1 MRSDTLKA
9 SASGMSIA
17 MEAKVRR
24 LELYGTGMNS
34 RQIIEALGY
43 SCEILG
49 AQQMKNIVRNAR
61 QEAASPRGL
70 HEEYR
75 RPPTARMDKKE
86 IKQLDASAES
96 YARLKNEVIYLRFIY
111 SLGDTRKQCSQRL
124 C

>member
-34 RQIIEALGY
+34 SQIIEALGY

-49 AQQMKNIVRNAR
+49 AQ
-61 QEAASPRGL
+61 
-70 HEEYR
+70 
-75 RPPTARMDKKE
+75 
-86 IKQLDASAES
+86 
-96 YARLKNEVIYLRFIY
+96 
-111 SLGDTRKQCSQRL
+111 
-124 C
+124 